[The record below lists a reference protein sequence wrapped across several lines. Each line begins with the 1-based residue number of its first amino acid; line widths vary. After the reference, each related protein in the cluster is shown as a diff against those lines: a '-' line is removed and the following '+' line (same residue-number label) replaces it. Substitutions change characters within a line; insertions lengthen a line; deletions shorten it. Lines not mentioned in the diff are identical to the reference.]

1 MANRPQPSFPEP
13 DTQHFWDGCK
23 AGELRYQTDADG
35 NVVFYRAPTRR
46 SAVTAS

>member
-23 AGELRYQTDADG
+23 EGRAALPDRCRRQRRLLSALALAGQR
-35 NVVFYRAPTRR
+35 
-46 SAVTAS
+46 